1 MALTLATLDF
11 IFPPA
16 QELTPPATPPPECA
30 PCAPWST
37 EPVPFGG
44 DDNCW
49 HYLPSCGRFD
59 LSRGSERK
67 LIIDADDGVRDH
79 RGCIIDPAST
89 ILVVIDMQ
97 NYFINPKCR
106 DHPGGIAAVNPTI
119 KVIERCRAYGIKV
132 AWLNW
137 GITEQDLRVMP
148 PAVQRGFNRDLI
160 ASKGYGW
167 HVGLGAPLP
176 DNQGR
181 CLWKGSWNAALYAP
195 LAEVSRPAEDLF
207 FDKNR
212 PSGMWSPSEP
222 LHAYLL
228 ESGKRTILFAGVN
241 TDQCVLGTLTDSYS
255 WGFDC
260 ILLSDCAGTMTGFSA
275 QELCHYNIATNY
287 GFVTD
292 SKAFLDAIHI
302 TGPVL

>member
-1 MALTLATLDF
+1 MASPVFDLHQ
-11 IFPPA
+11 FPVN
-16 QELTPPATPPPECA
+16 EFTPPATPPAEEDACPL
-30 PCAPWST
+30 PWPSD
-37 EPVPFGG
+37 PVPFGG

-49 HYLPSCGRFD
+49 HYLPDCKRFD
-59 LSRGSERK
+59 LSRGSPRK
-67 LIIDADDGVRDH
+67 LVIDADDGVRDH

-89 ILVVIDMQ
+89 VLVVIDMQ
-97 NYFINPKCR
+97 NYFISPQYR
-106 DHPGGIAAVNPTI
+106 DHVGGIAAIPPTLD
-119 KVIERCRAYGIKV
+119 VIDRCRRDGIQV

-137 GITEQDLRVMP
+137 GIDERDLKIMP
-148 PAVQRGFNRDLI
+148 PAVLRGFNRDLV

-176 DNQGR
+176 DGQGR
-181 CLWKGSWNAALYAP
+181 CLWKGSWNAQLYEP
-195 LAEVSRPAEDLF
+195 LLEASRPEDMF

-212 PSGMWSPSEP
+212 PSGMWSPEEP
-222 LHAYLL
+222 LHRYLR
-228 ESGKRTILFAGVN
+228 ETGKKTILFAGVN

-292 SKAFLDAIHI
+292 SQAFLDAVHL
-302 TGPVL
+302 GDAHL